1 MRVSCPTKKQIDEA
15 GARKLNT
22 AMKTHSKT
30 SQKQGFTLVEL
41 LVVMVIIAVL
51 AGAGFTGGAKAMNK
65 ARKVSSQ
72 AHAVSISSAVE
83 SFYSDYSA
91 LPNPTNAAADAT
103 YLTNDANGTNL
114 LGILTAQAAFNAE
127 NPRLI
132 KFLSAKEAKNNKD
145 GIVYPAGGGAP
156 TGFFDA
162 WGQAFTIELDYN
174 YDEQLAFTSVTA
186 VALNGRRVAV
196 HSPGVA
202 VGGVATNATR
212 VTSW

>member
-1 MRVSCPTKKQIDEA
+1 
-15 GARKLNT
+15 
-22 AMKTHSKT
+22 MKTHSKT
-30 SQKQGFTLVEL
+30 THAQGFTLVEL

-51 AGAGFTGGAKAMNK
+51 AGAGFAGGSAAMNK

-83 SFYSDYSA
+83 SFYNDYSA
-91 LPNPTNAAADAT
+91 LPDPAGDTTDQSYVSNT
-103 YLTNDANGTNL
+103 ANGTNL
-114 LGILTAQAAFNAE
+114 LGILTAQAAFAAQ

-145 GIVYPAGGGAP
+145 GIVYPAAGGAP
-156 TGFFDA
+156 IGFFDA
-162 WGQAFTIELDYN
+162 WGQPFTIELDYDYN
-174 YDEQLAFTSVTA
+174 EQLAFAAVTA